1 MILAM
6 LAENS
11 CHYSV
16 DAYSVKWNLG
26 KFTIHFSSNNE
37 TTEVLNSWICT
48 VPEISW
54 LYLGSNHKWLGQSTL
69 FMSSIMFV
77 ETFHMFKIILSY
89 ANILQSTKFK
99 GNIKNWF
106 SKSLTWLLAVA
117 HGKFSGKKKSWVDI
131 FTYT

>member
-16 DAYSVKWNLG
+16 DAHSVKWNLE
-26 KFTIHFSSNNE
+26 KLTIHFSSNNK
-37 TTEVLNSWICT
+37 TTEVLSSWICA

-54 LYLGSNHKWLGQSTL
+54 QYLGSNHKWLGQSTL

-89 ANILQSTKFK
+89 AKILQSTKFK
-99 GNIKNWF
+99 VDIKNWF
-106 SKSLTWLLAVA
+106 SKSATWLAVA
-117 HGKFSGKKKSWVDI
+117 HGIFLGKKKSWADMT
-131 FTYT
+131 TYT